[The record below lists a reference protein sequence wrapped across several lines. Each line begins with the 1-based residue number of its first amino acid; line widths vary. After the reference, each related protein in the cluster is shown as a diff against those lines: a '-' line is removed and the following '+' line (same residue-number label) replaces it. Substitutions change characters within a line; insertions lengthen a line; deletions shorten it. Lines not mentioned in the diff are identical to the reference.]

1 MPIRRIRDTLLDVCT
16 QRDYLSSNGA
26 RRSLNAGVILPNIKH
41 LMALARW
48 AKVPTLSCV
57 DGCRPDTACGVGNPY
72 CVLGTPGQKKIAFSL
87 LPNHVMIESDNCLCV
102 PLDILQQY
110 QQAILIKQH
119 RDPFT
124 NPKFDRLL
132 TEMPTRRFLVFGVS
146 LETSIRLLVLGLLL
160 RHRRVT
166 LIHDACGYW
175 SFNDADMALR
185 QLAAKGC
192 EILSTQELIRLKL
205 NHLKRRHRNGLRQQ
219 RFVA

>member
-1 MPIRRIRDTLLDVCT
+1 MHVRRHLEVFLDICT
-16 QRDYLSSNGA
+16 QRDYLGPHGA
-26 RRSLNAGVILPNIKH
+26 HRILNAASLRTNVKH

-57 DGCRPDTACGVGNPY
+57 NVWRPNEVRGVADPY

-87 LPNHVMIESDNCLCV
+87 LPDRIFIESDNRVCV
-102 PLDILQQY
+102 PLDLLQQH
-110 QQAILIKQH
+110 QQAILVKRH

-124 NPKFDRLL
+124 NPKLDRLL
-132 TEMPTRRFLVFGVS
+132 TEMPTRRYVVFGVS
-146 LETSIRLLVLGLLL
+146 LEVSIKLLVLGLLL

-166 LIHDACGYW
+166 LLHDACGYW
-175 SFNDADMALR
+175 NATQADMALR

-192 EILSTQELIRLKL
+192 DMLTTQELIQAKL
-205 NHLKRRHRNGLRQQ
+205 ARRKRGRRRTAGR